1 MKALRS
7 LFLLFLACGPISSN
21 PTWEKP
27 CGGSVVVS
35 VSAIT
40 LGDDCGSGGAA
51 LREAGDCAPTSDGT
65 GCGFACR
72 QSSVQ
77 LDIVSTAHTVS
88 AFEVRAVRLYDKST
102 GVLVD
107 TLSASEPKQWV
118 NNQYA
123 PWNQQIAPASAV
135 KATYK
140 LSTPNYYGG
149 TSSGVA
155 PDGRFGFSTTY
166 TTQVDVAVDGEVRT
180 LAGPEAHREPDV
192 TT

>member
-7 LFLLFLACGPISSN
+7 LFLLFLACGPISTN
-21 PTWEKP
+21 PIWEKP

-40 LGDDCGSGGAA
+40 LGDDCGSGSAA
-51 LREAGDCAPTSDGT
+51 LREEGDCAPSAHG
-65 GCGFACR
+65 GCGFTCR

-88 AFEVRAVRLYDKST
+88 NFEVRAVRLYNKST

-107 TLSASEPKQWV
+107 TLSASDAKQWV

-123 PWNQQIAPASAV
+123 PWNQQISPASAV

-149 TSSGVA
+149 TSSGAA
-155 PDGRFGFSTTY
+155 PDGRFGLSTTY
-166 TTQVDVAVDGEVRT
+166 TTQVDVAIDGEVRT

-192 TT
+192 AT